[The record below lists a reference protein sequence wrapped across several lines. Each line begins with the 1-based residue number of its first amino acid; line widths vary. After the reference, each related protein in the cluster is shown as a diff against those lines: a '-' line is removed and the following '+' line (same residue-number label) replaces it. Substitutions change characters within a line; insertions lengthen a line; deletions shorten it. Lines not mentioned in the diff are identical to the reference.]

1 MPWSSTPKWLLTL
14 EILGICAWIGLST
27 IDIWQ
32 STQET
37 DLIPLD
43 AKALKAQQGNERWNG
58 VFFQDQ
64 HVGFTVN
71 RTSALEDGRM
81 LLEQRSMLKVGHL

>member
-1 MPWSSTPKWLLTL
+1 MVAPL
-14 EILGICAWIGLST
+14 EILGFVRGLVYH

-37 DLIPLD
+37 SSLSLD

-58 VFFQDQ
+58 VFQDQ

-71 RTSALEDGRM
+71 RTSALKMVECF
-81 LLEQRSMLKVGHL
+81 